1 MGNISFWVYN
11 TEFSN
16 IERLH
21 NENTNFQK
29 QVKGILTRVFFSF
42 AIKRSEGPKSRLGW
56 HRFSL
61 LSVFP
66 ESRYPSYQCG
76 WFLAHAYMHKVVLDI
91 LKNIKSDFVTW
102 KERNAALHWP

>member
-16 IERLH
+16 IEHLH

-42 AIKRSEGPKSRLGW
+42 AIKRSEGPKSRLG
-56 HRFSL
+56 
-61 LSVFP
+61 
-66 ESRYPSYQCG
+66 
-76 WFLAHAYMHKVVLDI
+76 
-91 LKNIKSDFVTW
+91 
-102 KERNAALHWP
+102 